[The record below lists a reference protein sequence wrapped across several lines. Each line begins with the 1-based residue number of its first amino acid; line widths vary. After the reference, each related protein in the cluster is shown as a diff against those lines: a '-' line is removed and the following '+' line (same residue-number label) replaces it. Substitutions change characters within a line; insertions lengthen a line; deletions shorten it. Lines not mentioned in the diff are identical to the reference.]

1 MIPAKHPKLAHLS
14 DEHLEALVARYY
26 AGSRTSDLV
35 TEFGIDAR
43 PSDLFKLFS
52 PREVATATCPYCEV
66 NLWQKL
72 PSKSSRYADP
82 PYCPRCRHQDPQGT
96 RHQCQCANCRG
107 RAEERRQAVEDMKR
121 ALVREAYPAVELW
134 QNPNVASL
142 AQQLTLRDA
151 VFMTALFR
159 NWHCDKSGAAGTPV
173 SKERPLAPTF
183 DLAKG
188 LLAHLAARGLISVSA
203 ESPTEAFDFDD
214 ELTRVAAHYIFKVRY
229 RLFPMLPVDL
239 IPEALRTIDTMA
251 NEGFW
256 LPSAETVVNEAVA
269 LWKELALHECLETF
283 QHQGELHSLQTPLG
297 DKTSLTFQSLLEDF
311 SVAQVYNIVWSAAR
325 NAAAYYQR
333 GGITKSQAANS
344 MVGGCRTRGDKARVE
359 GWEVKPYSRN
369 FDRPRSE
376 LSLVLHDVFLKIG
389 ELGFTHKPS
398 KDLL

>member
-1 MIPAKHPKLAHLS
+1 
-14 DEHLEALVARYY
+14 
-26 AGSRTSDLV
+26 
-35 TEFGIDAR
+35 
-43 PSDLFKLFS
+43 
-52 PREVATATCPYCEV
+52 V

-214 ELTRVAAHYIFKVRY
+214 ELTRVAAHYIFRVRY

-239 IPEALRTIDTMA
+239 IPEALR
-251 NEGFW
+251 
-256 LPSAETVVNEAVA
+256 
-269 LWKELALHECLETF
+269 
-283 QHQGELHSLQTPLG
+283 
-297 DKTSLTFQSLLEDF
+297 
-311 SVAQVYNIVWSAAR
+311 
-325 NAAAYYQR
+325 
-333 GGITKSQAANS
+333 
-344 MVGGCRTRGDKARVE
+344 
-359 GWEVKPYSRN
+359 
-369 FDRPRSE
+369 
-376 LSLVLHDVFLKIG
+376 
-389 ELGFTHKPS
+389 
-398 KDLL
+398 

>member
-1 MIPAKHPKLAHLS
+1 
-14 DEHLEALVARYY
+14 
-26 AGSRTSDLV
+26 
-35 TEFGIDAR
+35 
-43 PSDLFKLFS
+43 
-52 PREVATATCPYCEV
+52 
-66 NLWQKL
+66 
-72 PSKSSRYADP
+72 
-82 PYCPRCRHQDPQGT
+82 
-96 RHQCQCANCRG
+96 
-107 RAEERRQAVEDMKR
+107 
-121 ALVREAYPAVELW
+121 
-134 QNPNVASL
+134 
-142 AQQLTLRDA
+142 
-151 VFMTALFR
+151 
-159 NWHCDKSGAAGTPV
+159 
-173 SKERPLAPTF
+173 
-183 DLAKG
+183 
-188 LLAHLAARGLISVSA
+188 
-203 ESPTEAFDFDD
+203 
-214 ELTRVAAHYIFKVRY
+214 VAAHYIFKVRY

-283 QHQGELHSLQTPLG
+283 QHQGELHNLQPPSG

-325 NAAAYYQR
+325 NGAAYYQR

-344 MVGGCRTRGDKARVE
+344 MVGGCRSRGDKARVE

>member
-203 ESPTEAFDFDD
+203 ES
-214 ELTRVAAHYIFKVRY
+214 
-229 RLFPMLPVDL
+229 
-239 IPEALRTIDTMA
+239 
-251 NEGFW
+251 
-256 LPSAETVVNEAVA
+256 LPSP
-269 LWKELALHECLETF
+269 
-283 QHQGELHSLQTPLG
+283 S
-297 DKTSLTFQSLLEDF
+297 TSTTNS
-311 SVAQVYNIVWSAAR
+311 
-325 NAAAYYQR
+325 R
-333 GGITKSQAANS
+333 G
-344 MVGGCRTRGDKARVE
+344 
-359 GWEVKPYSRN
+359 
-369 FDRPRSE
+369 
-376 LSLVLHDVFLKIG
+376 
-389 ELGFTHKPS
+389 
-398 KDLL
+398 